1 MHRLDGGG
9 RALDSLVCILKSCS
23 RLSSLLSSG
32 IYYPSRRAVVL
43 SQKGFLFFKISKH
56 NIQKIKFIFCTARER
71 GVIKTG
77 VGFTTHC
84 LPHLS
89 RLLKGRDCLFSL
101 EFPMPRRVL
110 AHRMNGDVH
119 VRKRRQSKDIQEKG
133 KSGARGQVTGA

>member
-1 MHRLDGGG
+1 ML
-9 RALDSLVCILKSCS
+9 
-23 RLSSLLSSG
+23 SG
-32 IYYPSRRAVVL
+32 IYYPSRRAVFL
-43 SQKGFLFFKISKH
+43 IQKGVFFKISKH

-84 LPHLS
+84 LPYLS
-89 RLLKGRDCLFSL
+89 RLLKGRYCLFFL

-119 VRKRRQSKDIQEKG
+119 VRKRRQSKDIREKG